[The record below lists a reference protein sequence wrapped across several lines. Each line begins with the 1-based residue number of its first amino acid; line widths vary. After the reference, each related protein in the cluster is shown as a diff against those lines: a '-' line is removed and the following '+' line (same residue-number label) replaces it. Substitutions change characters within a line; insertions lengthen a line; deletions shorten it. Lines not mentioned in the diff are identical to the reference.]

1 MENSPNS
8 DDSKKV
14 QISSDRRTRSQTL
27 AVRKEPKKTLSLFLK
42 KNKVYGK
49 NHVKKSKKR
58 KRLKNSSNLGVVV
71 AKRRKVYD
79 EEKEKSEDLEIGDFY
94 VKPKK
99 RYNPRV
105 GAHTNVDIVNL
116 LNEKLDAKQIQM
128 FRETCFGHFLDLPH
142 VVVQHQLI
150 HHLLLKEVVE
160 EEEDALWISIKD
172 VSLRFGLVEFGL
184 ITGLKCTGDADKC
197 YDSDGAGRLVDTY
210 FSDFSELTRVPK
222 QSLIDCFLKK
232 RWKSDEDAVKI
243 AVLYFIHTFLFSTV
257 NRKQI
262 SRDEIELVESGAYE
276 TYPWG
281 KVVFK
286 ATLESMKGKLQGK
299 PSMYRLGGLP
309 LAFQCWFYECCPY
322 VNNKIAFRIDDKVPR
337 ILSWKV
343 TKQPS
348 FKELS
353 RGIFNKRRDDQLKL
367 RNISPTEFEKTT
379 LGLPESVEIER
390 VNEVASGD
398 GAEVHISDEDVISAL
413 PLASWKLPKTKP
425 DPPLKNVNWRTEFK
439 RLSDGQSELK
449 SEIQMLN
456 KEFASLKDCMTASF
470 ANIFKAIESLS
481 KKQGEKTAYE
491 FEQLD
496 EGNDPHDRH
505 GDSDSSEFSASEG
518 QENGKDSM
526 GDKDNNEKANEGA
539 MGDVEKANEG
549 AMGDVDKANEVAMG
563 DVDKANED
571 KANEVAMGDVDKAN
585 EGAMGDV
592 EKANEVAM
600 GDKENNEKANEG
612 AMGDVE
618 EANEGA
624 RDDVEKANEV
634 AMGDVEKANE
644 GAMGDVEKANEVAM
658 GDRENN
664 EKANEGAMGD
674 VEDVNEGARDDVEK
688 ANDVAMGDVEKAN
701 EGAMGDVEKAN
712 EGARDDVE
720 KANGVAMGDVEK
732 ANEGAMGDQENN
744 EKANEGAMGDVE
756 KANEGAMG
764 DVEKANEGAR
774 HDVEKANEGAMGDM
788 SNNEKANEGAMGD
801 VEKAN
806 EGATGDVEVGET
818 PGDPV
823 EEVERMDVSKS
834 QILPD
839 TCEVSDHITP
849 EQLTKPSH
857 PEPVPENQG
866 DTGVEDSSKRSSNIV
881 DNVDYSLLTEFDKWV
896 GEGMKKQS

>member
-27 AVRKEPKKTLSLFLK
+27 AVLKEPKKTLSLFLK

-348 FKELS
+348 FRELS
-353 RGIFNKRRDDQLKL
+353 RGIFKKRRDDQLKL

-425 DPPLKNVNWRTEFK
+425 DPLLKHVNWRTEFK

-449 SEIQMLN
+449 NEIQMVN

-518 QENGKDSM
+518 QEDGKDSM
-526 GDKDNNEKANEGA
+526 GNKD
-539 MGDVEKANEG
+539 
-549 AMGDVDKANEVAMG
+549 
-563 DVDKANED
+563 
-571 KANEVAMGDVDKAN
+571 
-585 EGAMGDV
+585 
-592 EKANEVAM
+592 
-600 GDKENNEKANEG
+600 
-612 AMGDVE
+612 
-618 EANEGA
+618 
-624 RDDVEKANEV
+624 
-634 AMGDVEKANE
+634 
-644 GAMGDVEKANEVAM
+644 
-658 GDRENN
+658 
-664 EKANEGAMGD
+664 
-674 VEDVNEGARDDVEK
+674 
-688 ANDVAMGDVEKAN
+688 
-701 EGAMGDVEKAN
+701 
-712 EGARDDVE
+712 
-720 KANGVAMGDVEK
+720 
-732 ANEGAMGDQENN
+732 NN

-764 DVEKANEGAR
+764 DVEKANESAMGDVEKANEVAMGDVDKANEVAMGDVEKANEVAMGDIEKANEGAMGDVEKANEVAMGDKENNEKANDGAMGDVEDANEGAR
-774 HDVEKANEGAMGDM
+774 DYVEKANDVAMGDVEKANEGAMGDVEKTNEVAM
-788 SNNEKANEGAMGD
+788 GDKENNEKENEGAMGDVEEANEGARDDVEKANEDAVGDVQKTNEVAMGDQENNEKANEGAMVDVEEANEGARHDVEKANDVAMGD
-801 VEKAN
+801 VEKANEGAMGDKNNNEKAN

-866 DTGVEDSSKRSSNIV
+866 DTGVEDSSKKSSNIV

-896 GEGMKKQS
+896 GEGMKKQR

>member
-549 AMGDVDKANEVAMG
+549 A
-563 DVDKANED
+563 
-571 KANEVAMGDVDKAN
+571 
-585 EGAMGDV
+585 
-592 EKANEVAM
+592 
-600 GDKENNEKANEG
+600 
-612 AMGDVE
+612 
-618 EANEGA
+618 
-624 RDDVEKANEV
+624 
-634 AMGDVEKANE
+634 
-644 GAMGDVEKANEVAM
+644 
-658 GDRENN
+658 
-664 EKANEGAMGD
+664 
-674 VEDVNEGARDDVEK
+674 
-688 ANDVAMGDVEKAN
+688 
-701 EGAMGDVEKAN
+701 
-712 EGARDDVE
+712 RDDVE